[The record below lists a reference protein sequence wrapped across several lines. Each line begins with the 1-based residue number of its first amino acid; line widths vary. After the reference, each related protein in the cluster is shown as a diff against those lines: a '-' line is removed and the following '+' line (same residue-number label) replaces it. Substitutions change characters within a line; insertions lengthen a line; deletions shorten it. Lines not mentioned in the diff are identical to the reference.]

1 MIATAGVYGLSL
13 LAGVLSTLSPCVLS
27 LIPILVGS
35 ALTTHRYGPY
45 ALATGVALSF
55 TVVGVFV
62 ASLGVAIGLDQAVFR
77 TIAAVLLILFGVILF
92 SATLQEKFAAG
103 ASAISGS
110 GFSLSERISTD
121 SLWGQFLLGLLLGIV
136 WSPCVGPTLGATI
149 TLASQGQN
157 LSHVTLV
164 MALFGLGAA
173 LPLIL
178 LGLLSRQA
186 MMKLRNRLFM
196 AGVMGKKILG
206 IFLFVLGI
214 LIITG
219 TDKTIETWLL
229 EISPDWLV
237 HFTISV

>member
-1 MIATAGVYGLSL
+1 MIATVGVYGLSL
-13 LAGVLSTLSPCVLS
+13 LAGVLSTLSPCVLP

-45 ALATGVALSF
+45 ALAMGLALSF

-62 ASLGVAIGLDQAVFR
+62 ASLGVAIGLDQTVFR
-77 TIAAVLLILFGVILF
+77 TIAAVLLILFGSVLL
-92 SATLQEKFAAG
+92 SATLQEKFAVAI
-103 ASAISGS
+103 SAIGGS
-110 GFSLSERISTD
+110 GTSLIERISTEG
-121 SLWGQFLLGLLLGIV
+121 LFGQFLLGSLLGIV

-157 LSHVTLV
+157 LAHVTLV
-164 MALFGLGAA
+164 MALFGLGAG

-178 LGLLSRQA
+178 LGLLSHQA
-186 MMKLRNRLFM
+186 MIKFRSRLSM
-196 AGVMGKKILG
+196 AGAMGKKILG
-206 IFLFVLGI
+206 IFLLLLGI

-219 TDKTIETWLL
+219 ADKTVETWLL

-237 HFTISV
+237 RLTISV